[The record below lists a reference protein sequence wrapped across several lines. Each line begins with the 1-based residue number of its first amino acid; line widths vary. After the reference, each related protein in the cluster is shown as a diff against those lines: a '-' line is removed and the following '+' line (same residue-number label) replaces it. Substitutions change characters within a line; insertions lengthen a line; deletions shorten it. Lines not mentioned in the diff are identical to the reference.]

1 MQTVDE
7 IVMQP
12 YLYFLQDVKLAAETT
27 GIYVV
32 VSGLKRNRMEAPI
45 IEHDVIIFQSS
56 CHGSFI
62 WRLDL
67 TLSGRSVIR
76 HRHRLTLID
85 D

>member
-7 IVMQP
+7 IVVQP
-12 YLYFLQDVKLAAETT
+12 YLYFLQDVKLVADTT
-27 GIYVV
+27 GISVI
-32 VSGLKRNRMEAPI
+32 VSGLKRNRMEEPI
-45 IEHDVIIFQSS
+45 IENGVIIFQLG
-56 CHGSFI
+56 CHGSFN